1 MGDTKVRPGKDTEHD
16 QNTAK
21 EGSIAADHRVT
32 TDSGDRQGTTGRNN
46 AGGLSTDDVFHVLQN
61 ARRREVLAYL
71 ADTGDATIREL
82 SESIAAKE
90 NGIDDAQLRSK
101 QRKRVYISLYQIHLP
116 TMHDLGVIDFDK
128 PRGTVALRDDSQL
141 RPHLHLIE
149 DSSPYRR
156 ATRGM
161 SVTGYLILLVVVL
174 LILGG
179 LFVLTV
185 A

>member
-1 MGDTKVRPGKDTEHD
+1 MGDTKVRPRKDTEHD
-16 QNTAK
+16 QDAPK
-21 EGSIAADHRVT
+21 EGPIEIDHRVT
-32 TDSGDRQGTTGRNN
+32 TDDGDRQGTTGRNN
-46 AGGLSTDDVFHVLQN
+46 AGGLATDDVFHVLQN

-71 ADTGDATIREL
+71 VETGDATLREL

-90 NGIDDAQLRSK
+90 NGVDEAQLSSK

-128 PRGTVALRDDSQL
+128 HRGTVTLRNDLQL

-149 DSSPYRR
+149 ESSPYRR
-156 ATRGM
+156 ATRGV
-161 SVTGYLILLVVVL
+161 SVPGYLVLLVVAL

-179 LFVLTV
+179 LFVLSV